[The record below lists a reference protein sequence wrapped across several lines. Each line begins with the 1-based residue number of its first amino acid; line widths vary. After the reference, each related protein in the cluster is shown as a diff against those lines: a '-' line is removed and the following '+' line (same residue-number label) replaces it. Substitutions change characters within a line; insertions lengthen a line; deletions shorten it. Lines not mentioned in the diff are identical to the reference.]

1 MAVSELRG
9 RRGGDDP
16 SKGDTLGDQA
26 GETRR
31 RENETSQRSDG
42 DVPDQQASRRDAPT
56 PDRHVATHHE
66 TLHPFTAREKS
77 EQRHDDV
84 HRLGNA
90 RGASAEQGDGSI
102 GRHSADGADRDP
114 KGRQEDWRRASADP
128 RLKEAQASET
138 ESGDEQEAED
148 GQSSRPLTAREKL
161 EQRLDEMY
169 WPGYSKWSSTERSDE
184 ESAERR
190 PVDPPSAT
198 AMTPADDRLEPK
210 DPFASYS
217 PELRAHLLHDDT
229 LARLQYLSPPDSQAE
244 STSRRGDSPRDAEL
258 GDRDT
263 QSEAD
268 QRGETEVAGS
278 AADDRSS
285 STAWLP
291 SEAVVPDNADRP
303 RRDDPPN
310 AVEFVETRDRERDVH
325 RDPVGSPAIPDAD
338 DVAVGTDSVQEQVAD
353 VDGPV
358 EAGHE
363 FVEDATTAEMDQ
375 YRRIR
380 EADDL
385 DALAENS
392 GMPREVIDEA
402 KQHLFQRQ
410 HDVAIGPAEVR
421 HGYFTPFAEFG
432 DLWERVAS
440 GDDLTDGQRQ
450 EFRSLLAHEYVESK
464 LMQAGVPYKS
474 ADPGAWTDAG
484 MARVSMD
491 YPSAHNI
498 APLSAQS
505 RPKDLLRLWDDPLGL
520 PRGDLRV
527 AEDLSNLDEVV
538 RVAKKGLGL

>member
-1 MAVSELRG
+1 MSELRG

-16 SKGDTLGDQA
+16 SKGNTPGDQA
-26 GETRR
+26 GETGH
-31 RENETSQRSDG
+31 RENETSRQSDG
-42 DVPDQQASRRDAPT
+42 DVRDQPASRRDAPM
-56 PDRHVATHHE
+56 PDRHVATRYE
-66 TLHPFTAREKS
+66 TPRPSTASEKS
-77 EQRHDDV
+77 EQRLDDV
-84 HRLGNA
+84 YWPRNA
-90 RGASAEQGDGSI
+90 REESAEQGDEST
-102 GRHSADGADRDP
+102 GRHSADVADQAP
-114 KGRQEDWRRASADP
+114 ESTQENSRASDAP
-128 RLKEAQASET
+128 RLREEQASEAD
-138 ESGDEQEAED
+138 SIDED
-148 GQSSRPLTAREKL
+148 GTADRRSSPPLTAREKL

-169 WPGYSKWSSTERSDE
+169 WPGYSKWSSAERGDD

-190 PVDPPSAT
+190 PVDPPSDPAAT
-198 AMTPADDRLEPK
+198 PVDDRPEPE
-210 DPFASYS
+210 DRFASYS
-217 PELRAHLLHDDT
+217 PELRAHMLHDDT
-229 LARLQYLSPPDSQAE
+229 LARLQYLSPPDAQAE
-244 STSRRGDSPRDAEL
+244 STSERGDSPTDVEL

-263 QSEAD
+263 QKSEAD
-268 QRGETEVAGS
+268 QRGETEGAGS

-285 STAWLP
+285 TTAELP
-291 SEAVVPDNADRP
+291 NEAAVPVTADRL

-310 AVEFVETRDRERDVH
+310 AVEYVEATDRERDL
-325 RDPVGSPAIPDAD
+325 RDDPVGPPVTPDAD
-338 DVAVGTDSVQEQVAD
+338 DVAVGTDSVREQIAY
-353 VDGPV
+353 VDGRV

-363 FVEDATTAEMDQ
+363 FVEDATTVEMEQ

-392 GMPREVIDEA
+392 GLPREVIDEA

-410 HDVAIGPAEVR
+410 HDVAIGPGEVR
-421 HGYFTPFAEFG
+421 HGYFTPYAEFG

-440 GDDLTDGQRQ
+440 GNELTDGQRQ

-474 ADPGAWTDAG
+474 ADPEAWTVAG
-484 MARVSMD
+484 MTRVSMD

-505 RPKDLLRLWDDPLGL
+505 RPKNLLRLWDDPLGL

>member
-1 MAVSELRG
+1 V
-9 RRGGDDP
+9 
-16 SKGDTLGDQA
+16 
-26 GETRR
+26 
-31 RENETSQRSDG
+31 
-42 DVPDQQASRRDAPT
+42 
-56 PDRHVATHHE
+56 
-66 TLHPFTAREKS
+66 
-77 EQRHDDV
+77 
-84 HRLGNA
+84 
-90 RGASAEQGDGSI
+90 
-102 GRHSADGADRDP
+102 
-114 KGRQEDWRRASADP
+114 
-128 RLKEAQASET
+128 QASEAD
-138 ESGDEQEAED
+138 SIAED
-148 GQSSRPLTAREKL
+148 ETADRRSSQPLTAREKL

-169 WPGYSKWSSTERSDE
+169 WPGYSKWSSAERGDD

-190 PVDPPSAT
+190 PVDPPPAPAT
-198 AMTPADDRLEPK
+198 TPVDDQPK
-210 DPFASYS
+210 PEDPFASYS
-217 PELRAHLLHDDT
+217 PELRAHMRHDDT
-229 LARLQYLSPPDSQAE
+229 LARLQYLSPPDAQAE
-244 STSRRGDSPRDAEL
+244 STSQRGASPTDVEL

-263 QSEAD
+263 QMSEAD

-278 AADDRSS
+278 AADRSS

-291 SEAVVPDNADRP
+291 NEAAVPATADRL

-310 AVEFVETRDRERDVH
+310 AVDCVEARDRERDVH
-325 RDPVGSPAIPDAD
+325 EDPVGPPVTPDAD
-338 DVAVGTDSVQEQVAD
+338 DVAVGTDSVPEQIAD
-353 VDGPV
+353 VDGSV

-363 FVEDATTAEMDQ
+363 FVEDATAAEMDQ

-410 HDVAIGPAEVR
+410 HDVAIGPDEVR

-474 ADPGAWTDAG
+474 ADPGAWTVAG
-484 MARVSMD
+484 MTRVSMD

>member
-1 MAVSELRG
+1 MSELRG
-9 RRGGDDP
+9 RGGDDP
-16 SKGDTLGDQA
+16 SKGNTPGDQA
-26 GETRR
+26 GESGR
-31 RENETSQRSDG
+31 RENEASRQSDG
-42 DVPDQQASRRDAPT
+42 DVRDQPASRRDAPT
-56 PDRHVATHHE
+56 PDRHVAMHHE
-66 TLHPFTAREKS
+66 TPRPSTGSEKS
-77 EQRHDDV
+77 EQRLDDV
-84 HRLGNA
+84 CWPGNA
-90 RGASAEQGDGSI
+90 RGASAEQGDGSA
-102 GRHSADGADRDP
+102 GRDSADVADQAP
-114 KGRQEDWRRASADP
+114 ESKQENLQLSDDP
-128 RLKEAQASET
+128 RLREGQASEAD
-138 ESGDEQEAED
+138 SIDED
-148 GQSSRPLTAREKL
+148 GTADRRSSPPLTAREKL
-161 EQRLDEMY
+161 EQRLDELY
-169 WPGYSKWSSTERSDE
+169 WPGYSKWSSAERSDD
-184 ESAERR
+184 ESAEERR
-190 PVDPPSAT
+190 GDLPSAPATAPVD
-198 AMTPADDRLEPK
+198 DRPEPE

-217 PELRAHLLHDDT
+217 PELRAQTLHDDT
-229 LARLQYLSPPDSQAE
+229 LARLQYLSPPDAQAE
-244 STSRRGDSPRDAEL
+244 STSQEGDSPTDVEL

-263 QSEAD
+263 QKSETD
-268 QRGETEVAGS
+268 QHGETEGVGS
-278 AADDRSS
+278 AAHDRSS
-285 STAWLP
+285 TAALLPNEAAVPVTADWL
-291 SEAVVPDNADRP
+291 

-310 AVEFVETRDRERDVH
+310 AVQHVEATDRERDAH
-325 RDPVGSPAIPDAD
+325 EDPVVPPVTPHAD
-338 DVAVGTDSVQEQVAD
+338 DVAVGTDCVREQIAD
-353 VDGPV
+353 MDGRV

-363 FVEDATTAEMDQ
+363 FVEDATTAEMEQ

-410 HDVAIGPAEVR
+410 HDVAIGPGEVR
-421 HGYFTPFAEFG
+421 HGYFTPYAEFG

-440 GDDLTDGQRQ
+440 GNELTDGQRQ

-474 ADPGAWTDAG
+474 ADPGAWTLAG
-484 MARVSMD
+484 MMRVSMD